1 MGGDWSEFLQCSYH
15 EIDVFEVRVDGQTRQ
30 PHCER
35 VECPVPLSGFHIAI
49 QSEGIARDQYVVLHG
64 QSALDRVRLELGV
77 DLDCLEGNFR
87 VLRGR
92 EWDTDRS

>member
-1 MGGDWSEFLQCSYH
+1 MSC
-15 EIDVFEVRVDGQTRQ
+15 T
-30 PHCER
+30 
-35 VECPVPLSGFHIAI
+35 AI
-49 QSEGIARDQYVVLHG
+49 RFTYRDSSEGIARDQYVVLHG
-64 QSALDRVRLELGV
+64 QSALDRMRLELGV